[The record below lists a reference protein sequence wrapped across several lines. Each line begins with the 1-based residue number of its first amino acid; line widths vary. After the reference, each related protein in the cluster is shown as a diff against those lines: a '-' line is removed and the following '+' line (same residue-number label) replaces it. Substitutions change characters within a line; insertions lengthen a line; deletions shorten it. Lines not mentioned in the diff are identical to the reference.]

1 MGSSI
6 FLSYASEQS
15 EVAAQIELS
24 LKGDRHSVFRDRTSL
39 PPGDYLALFRWLFPE
54 DDLKQGS
61 GAPSLFEFLFVLAQ
75 LQEQASDQAGALSSY
90 RRLLSEFKKENY
102 DSSRATKIAKAANAA
117 IERLSSWCKSNSL
130 VWSMRRSRENVTPA
144 VHPRRA
150 RCESDRGAPL
160 EFN

>member
-1 MGSSI
+1 MQKRNCADLSQITTDSRNQLSSRRWRVVAGAATMGSSI

-102 DSSRATKIAKAANAA
+102 
-117 IERLSSWCKSNSL
+117 
-130 VWSMRRSRENVTPA
+130 
-144 VHPRRA
+144 
-150 RCESDRGAPL
+150 
-160 EFN
+160 